1 MTKIKPHWQ
10 ILAALVL
17 ATLTAFLFRG
27 LDGEDGSGASGFIS
41 GAVKTFEFLGKDIFM
56 NLLKMIIV
64 PLIVSSVVAGIASL
78 HGMEGFGRMLG
89 KTAGFYAFTGLF
101 AILVGLSMVN
111 LIKPGLTDGEP
122 NETIEKAFKNQFEG
136 ASESDKEKVAAAKA
150 EAEGIGPGSGG
161 FFKLMAN
168 FVKGLIPTNVMQ
180 AASDNRAML
189 GLIFFSILFAVATTR
204 LPVDSMGTMREFFQ
218 SLNDVMILLTR
229 WIMALAPIGVYALL
243 LPVVYKSGGEIFVV
257 LGKYFFTVL
266 ASLLIHFVV
275 IMPLILRYV
284 GKVNP
289 LAHFKAMRTALL
301 TAFSTASSSA
311 TLPVTMRCV
320 QDNAGVSKKI
330 ASFTLPLGAT
340 VNMNGT
346 ALYEC
351 VAVIFVAQVMGIE
364 MGFGQQFIVVLAALL
379 TSIGVAGIPSAS
391 LVAIFIILL
400 NSGIPGAEIAIMTLL
415 AVDRLLDMS
424 RTAVNVLGDSCAAV
438 VVARSEG
445 ETGILEETATLP
457 AGGNPS
463 GEDKGEAADD
473 ER

>member
-1 MTKIKPHWQ
+1 
-10 ILAALVL
+10 A
-17 ATLTAFLFRG
+17 R
-27 LDGEDGSGASGFIS
+27 
-41 GAVKTFEFLGKDIFM
+41 
-56 NLLKMIIV
+56 
-64 PLIVSSVVAGIASL
+64 
-78 HGMEGFGRMLG
+78 
-89 KTAGFYAFTGLF
+89 
-101 AILVGLSMVN
+101 
-111 LIKPGLTDGEP
+111 
-122 NETIEKAFKNQFEG
+122 
-136 ASESDKEKVAAAKA
+136 A

-168 FVKGLIPTNVMQ
+168 FVEGMIPTNVMK

-189 GLIFFSILFAVATTR
+189 GLIFFSILFAVAITR

-229 WIMALAPIGVYALL
+229 WIMALAPIGVFGLL
-243 LPVVYKSGGEIFVV
+243 VPVVYQSGGQLFLV

-266 ASLLIHFVV
+266 ASLLIHSVV

-284 GKVNP
+284 GKVSP
-289 LAHFKAMRTALL
+289 LAHFRAMRTALL

-311 TLPVTMRCV
+311 SLPVTMRCV
-320 QDNAGVSKKI
+320 QDNAGVSKKV

-351 VAVIFVAQVMGIE
+351 VAVIFVAQVV
-364 MGFGQQFIVVLAALL
+364 GFQMDIGQQFVVVLAALL

-445 ETGILEETATLP
+445 EKGILEGPRSATE
-457 AGGNPS
+457 S
-463 GEDKGEAADD
+463 S
-473 ER
+473 

>member
-1 MTKIKPHWQ
+1 MKKIKPHWQ
-10 ILAALVL
+10 ILGALVL
-17 ATLTAFLFRG
+17 ATLVALLLRSIDAEAEG
-27 LDGEDGSGASGFIS
+27 GFI
-41 GAVKTFEFLGKDIFM
+41 GGFVGFCDFVGKIFM
-56 NLLKMIIV
+56 SLLKMIIV

-78 HGMEGFGRMLG
+78 HGMSGFGRMLG
-89 KTAGFYAFTGLF
+89 KTAGFYALTGLF

-122 NETIEKAFKNQFEG
+122 NEIIKEAFENNFES
-136 ASESDKEKVAAAKA
+136 ASESAKEKVAAAEAKA
-150 EAEGIGPGSGG
+150 KGIGPGSGG

-168 FVKGLIPTNVMQ
+168 FVEGMIPTNVMK

-189 GLIFFSILFAVATTR
+189 GLIFFSILFAVAITR

-229 WIMALAPIGVYALL
+229 WIMALAPIGIFGLL
-243 LPVVYKSGGEIFVV
+243 VPVVYQSGGQLFLV

-284 GKVNP
+284 GKVSP

-351 VAVIFVAQVMGIE
+351 VAVIFVAQVV
-364 MGFGQQFIVVLAALL
+364 GFQMDLSQQFVVVLAALL

-438 VVARSEG
+438 VIAKSEG
-445 ETGILEETATLP
+445 EKGILEP
-457 AGGNPS
+457 KP
-463 GEDKGEAADD
+463 EASS
-473 ER
+473 

>member
-1 MTKIKPHWQ
+1 MKKIKPHWQ
-10 ILAALVL
+10 ILGALALATLVALVL
-17 ATLTAFLFRG
+17 RSIAPEAEG
-27 LDGEDGSGASGFIS
+27 GIIGGFV
-41 GAVKTFEFLGKDIFM
+41 GFCEFVGKIFM
-56 NLLKMIIV
+56 SLLKMIIV

-78 HGMEGFGRMLG
+78 HGMAGFGRMLG
-89 KTAGFYAFTGLF
+89 KTAGFYALTGLF
-101 AILVGLSMVN
+101 AILVGLFMVN
-111 LIKPGLTDGEP
+111 LIKPGLTDGKP
-122 NETIEKAFKNQFEG
+122 NEIIKEAFESNAES
-136 ASESDKEKVAAAKA
+136 ASEGTREKVAAARA

-168 FVKGLIPTNVMQ
+168 FVEGMIPTNVMK

-189 GLIFFSILFAVATTR
+189 GLIFFSILFAVAITR

-229 WIMALAPIGVYALL
+229 WIMALAPIGVFGLL
-243 LPVVYKSGGEIFVV
+243 VPVVYQSGGQLFLV

-266 ASLLIHFVV
+266 ASLLIHSVV

-284 GKVNP
+284 GKVSP

-311 TLPVTMRCV
+311 TLPVTMRGV
-320 QDNAGVSKKI
+320 QDNAGVSKKV

-351 VAVIFVAQVMGIE
+351 VAVIFVAQVV
-364 MGFGQQFIVVLAALL
+364 GFQMDIGQQFVVVLAALL

-445 ETGILEETATLP
+445 EAGILEGPRPPVQSA
-457 AGGNPS
+457 
-463 GEDKGEAADD
+463 
-473 ER
+473 

>member
-1 MTKIKPHWQ
+1 MKKIKPHWQ
-10 ILAALVL
+10 ILGALVL
-17 ATLTAFLFRG
+17 ATLVALLLRSIDAEAEG
-27 LDGEDGSGASGFIS
+27 GFI
-41 GAVKTFEFLGKDIFM
+41 GGFVGFCDFVGKIFM
-56 NLLKMIIV
+56 SLLKMIIV

-78 HGMEGFGRMLG
+78 HGMSGFGRMLG
-89 KTAGFYAFTGLF
+89 KTAGFYALTGLF

-122 NETIEKAFKNQFEG
+122 NEIIKEAFENNFES
-136 ASESDKEKVAAAKA
+136 ASESAKEKVAAAEAKA
-150 EAEGIGPGSGG
+150 KGIGPGSGG

-168 FVKGLIPTNVMQ
+168 FVEGMIPTNVMK

-189 GLIFFSILFAVATTR
+189 GLIFFSILFAVAITR

-229 WIMALAPIGVYALL
+229 WIMALAPIGIFGLL
-243 LPVVYKSGGEIFVV
+243 VPVVYQSGGQLFLV

-284 GKVNP
+284 GKVSP

-351 VAVIFVAQVMGIE
+351 VAVIFVAQVV
-364 MGFGQQFIVVLAALL
+364 GFQMDLSQQFVVVLAALL

-445 ETGILEETATLP
+445 ETGILEP
-457 AGGNPS
+457 KP
-463 GEDKGEAADD
+463 EASS
-473 ER
+473 

>member
-168 FVKGLIPTNVMQ
+168 FVKGMIPTNVMK